1 MKKIVAIILLG
12 TLLVLNL
19 NSFALAAQG
28 NTQIVTP
35 YWVNILR
42 INGDLS
48 ASGSTGNVSVV
59 ITGNSNVTNIT
70 ATATLYYKNPSNV
83 WVRIPMGWEY
93 SVNTSYLA
101 IDEDFTAVS
110 GTEYK
115 VVLEADVYA
124 NGYTETVTR
133 EFT

>member
-1 MKKIVAIILLG
+1 MKKVIAIVLLS

-19 NSFALAAQG
+19 NGVVFAAEG
-28 NTQIVTP
+28 NTQVVTP
-35 YWVNILR
+35 RWVNISSLDG
-42 INGDLS
+42 ILSTNG
-48 ASGSTGNVSVV
+48 GRGNISIVLDAYPE
-59 ITGNSNVTNIT
+59 VTRIT

-93 SVNTSYLA
+93 SVNNSVLG

-110 GTEYK
+110 GTTYK
-115 VVLEADVYA
+115 VVFEAHVYA

>member
-1 MKKIVAIILLG
+1 MKKVIAIVLLS

-19 NSFALAAQG
+19 NGVVFAAEG

-35 YWVNILR
+35 RWINIAA
-42 INGDLS
+42 LS
-48 ASGSTGNVSVV
+48 GHLTTNPGAGNIS
-59 ITGNSNVTNIT
+59 IFLDANPEVTRIT

-93 SVNTSYLA
+93 SVNDNILG
-101 IDEDFTAVS
+101 IDEDFTAVA
-110 GTEYK
+110 GTIYK
-115 VVLEADVYA
+115 VVFEAHVYA